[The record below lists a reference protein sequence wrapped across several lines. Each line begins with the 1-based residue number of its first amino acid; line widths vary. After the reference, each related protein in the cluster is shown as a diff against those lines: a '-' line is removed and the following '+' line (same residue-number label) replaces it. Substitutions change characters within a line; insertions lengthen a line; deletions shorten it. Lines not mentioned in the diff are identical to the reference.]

1 MPKYDVRSEFVDI
14 HTGNRILPGGDPFEP
29 RDSEQYDRL
38 VAARCIAA
46 EPAIFVVNDPTTM
59 SRKELE
65 NAAIDVVRSELAN
78 ASDEDLRTMIQRFLD
93 KASDGDDDIAL
104 SKMKVDDLKALATK
118 EEIDLGDATK
128 KDDIIAAIELAREVK
143 AS

>member
-38 VAARCIAA
+38 VAARCITA
-46 EPAIFVVNDPTTM
+46 EPAVLVVNDPTTM
-59 SRKELE
+59 GRKELE
-65 NAAIDVVRSELAN
+65 DAAIDVVRSELAS
-78 ASDEDLRTMIQRFLD
+78 ASDDDLRTMIQRFLD
-93 KASDGDDDIAL
+93 KADGDADIAL
-104 SKMKVDDLKALATK
+104 SKMKVDDLKALAFK

-128 KDDIIAAIELAREVK
+128 KDDIIAAIELAREAK

>member
-38 VAARCIAA
+38 VAARCITA
-46 EPAIFVVNDPTTM
+46 EPAVLVVNDPTTM

-65 NAAIDVVRSELAN
+65 TAALDVVRSEMAN

-93 KASDGDDDIAL
+93 KASDGDDDIVL
-104 SKMKVDDLKALATK
+104 SKMKVDELKALAIK

-128 KDDIIAAIELAREVK
+128 KDDIIAAIELAREAK
-143 AS
+143 DA